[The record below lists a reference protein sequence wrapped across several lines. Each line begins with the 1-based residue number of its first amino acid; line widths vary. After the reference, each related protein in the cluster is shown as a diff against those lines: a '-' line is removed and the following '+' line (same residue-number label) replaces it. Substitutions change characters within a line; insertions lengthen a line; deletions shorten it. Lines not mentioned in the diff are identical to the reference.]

1 MSSRQGFR
9 GERNSGG
16 DRDADR
22 GGDRYGNRD
31 QYRDGTRRKDE
42 EIKSSDRR
50 DNRYSIEQM
59 LNALSNI

>member
-22 GGDRYGNRD
+22 GGDRHGSNRD
-31 QYRDGTRRKDE
+31 QYREGARRKDE
-42 EIKSSDRR
+42 NDMKGSDRR
-50 DNRYSIEQM
+50 DGRYIQTSG
-59 LNALSNI
+59 